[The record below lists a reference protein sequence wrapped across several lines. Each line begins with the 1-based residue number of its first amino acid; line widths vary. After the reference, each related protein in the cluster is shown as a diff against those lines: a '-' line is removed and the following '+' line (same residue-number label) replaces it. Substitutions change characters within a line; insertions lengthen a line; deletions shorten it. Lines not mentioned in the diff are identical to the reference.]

1 VLESQ
6 NVAKALDNHLAYH
19 ENARQNKNDAMFDSV
34 DGSKRCISAATFL
47 KKCLQES
54 TIFSYDIV
62 SIPYLFSKAKKAS
75 FDIVGHNSDGNE
87 IDRSSQ
93 VRCNLD
99 TVHEYKALR
108 SLDQDNINDLN
119 SYSLEVQA
127 PAFWQLYPF
136 GPWRC
141 CKQNPRRVLGFRSET
156 DQTPYEVNTNHMGKD
171 WKLAVILCAF
181 NERAAGQPDREIQ
194 KLEHIL
200 HQTGYTILYATEKQF
215 CKEHFDEVI
224 KKVREKLPE
233 GICGIKVWIIA
244 HGEERATEYCNYDED
259 TKKMTTIRVNDV
271 YIKTDDENEVKV
283 SDFLKDMSAIAQE
296 SRKSGRHFPVI
307 CNICCCRAMR
317 QDDMTE
323 GEIFFAQT
331 PSDLLVMYSASSGQF
346 TQDNSTFIDEWVKFY
361 GYDFKQKELQLV
373 ASEIQNNVERLNE
386 EQRPRFEQNLRYS
399 CKNGIYVLPQH
410 EIIEQQE

>member
-19 ENARQNKNDAMFDSV
+19 KNRQQNKNDAMFDSV
-34 DGSKRCISAATFL
+34 DHSKRCVSAATFL
-47 KKCLQES
+47 KKCYQDS
-54 TIFSYDIV
+54 PIFSHEIV
-62 SIPYLFSKAKKAS
+62 PIPYLFNTAKKGS
-75 FDIVGHNSDGNE
+75 FYIVGHDSDDKE
-87 IDRSSQ
+87 IDRSPSIK
-93 VRCNLD
+93 CNLD
-99 TVHEYKALR
+99 KVHEYRPLR
-108 SLDQDNINDLN
+108 SLDQDNIDTLN
-119 SYSLEVQA
+119 CYKLSVQA

-136 GPWRC
+136 GPWRLF
-141 CKQNPRRVLGFRSET
+141 KPNPRRVLGFRSET
-156 DQTPYEVNTNHMGKD
+156 DKTPHEVNIKHMGKN
-171 WKLAVILCAF
+171 WKLAVIFCAF
-181 NERAAGQPDREIQ
+181 DTRAANQPDSEIR

-200 HQTGYTILYATEKQF
+200 HQNGYTILYATEKQF
-215 CKEHFDEVI
+215 RKEHVDEVI
-224 KKVREKLPE
+224 KKIREKLSE
-233 GICGIKVWIIA
+233 GICGIAVWIIA

-259 TKKMTTIRVNDV
+259 TKKMRTIRVNDV
-271 YIKTDDENEVKV
+271 YIKTDDEDEVKV

-296 SRKSGRHFPVI
+296 SRELGHEFPVI